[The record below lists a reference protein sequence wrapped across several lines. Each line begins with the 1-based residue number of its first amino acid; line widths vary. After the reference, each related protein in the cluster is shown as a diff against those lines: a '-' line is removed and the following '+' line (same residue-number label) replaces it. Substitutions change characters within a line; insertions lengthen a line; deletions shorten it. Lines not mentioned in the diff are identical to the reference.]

1 MDIAD
6 GNSFYWKAFLA
17 TIKPTRFL
25 LFIFF
30 ANRAQERDGQDNAI
44 PDRDIMPNAAREF
57 QMSLIL
63 GFLREIHR

>member
-30 ANRAQERDGQDNAI
+30 ANRVQERDGQVNAI
-44 PDRDIMPNAAREF
+44 T
-57 QMSLIL
+57 
-63 GFLREIHR
+63 